1 MLQRFFRWIVYI
13 LGPRCNKPLGLQ
25 NGRIRSS
32 QLSASS
38 SWDRNHGPN
47 NGRLYFHQRGKSGA
61 WCSRH
66 NNRLQWYQVNFGRAT
81 RVVKVA
87 TQGRKDFRQ
96 WVTQYYL
103 SFSQDGIHFA
113 EYKQNSNRKVGESRL
128 IFHVDCKSCS
138 SESSNREKLV
148 KFHLQQ
154 TKNEYTIWRH
164 NKWNAFDFVS
174 FSLFL
179 FQCLRTKLYLTFC
192 FILPISLP

>member
-1 MLQRFFRWIVYI
+1 MNFFQNHTSKRFRFTSPYLTSEGEVLKRYFRGFVYI

-61 WCSRH
+61 WCARH

-87 TQGRKDFRQ
+87 TQGRKDYRQ

-103 SFSQDGIHFA
+103 SFSEDGIHFA
-113 EYKQNSNRKVGESRL
+113 EYKQNSNRKVRESRL
-128 IFHVDCKSCS
+128 IFHVDSKCCS
-138 SESSNREKLV
+138 SENSI
-148 KFHLQQ
+148 
-154 TKNEYTIWRH
+154 Y
-164 NKWNAFDFVS
+164 
-174 FSLFL
+174 
-179 FQCLRTKLYLTFC
+179 
-192 FILPISLP
+192 

>member
-1 MLQRFFRWIVYI
+1 MEVEVLKRYFRGIVYI

-61 WCSRH
+61 WCARH

-87 TQGRKDFRQ
+87 TQGRKDYRQ

-113 EYKQNSNRKVGESRL
+113 EYKQNSNRKVRESRL
-128 IFHVDCKSCS
+128 FFHVD
-138 SESSNREKLV
+138 SELR
-148 KFHLQQ
+148 
-154 TKNEYTIWRH
+154 
-164 NKWNAFDFVS
+164 
-174 FSLFL
+174 FL
-179 FQCLRTKLYLTFC
+179 SKE
-192 FILPISLP
+192 SV

>member
-1 MLQRFFRWIVYI
+1 MLKRYFRGIVYI

-61 WCSRH
+61 WCARH

-87 TQGRKDFRQ
+87 TQGRKDYRQ

-113 EYKQNSNRKVGESRL
+113 EYKQNSNRKVRESRL
-128 IFHVDCKSCS
+128 MFHVD
-138 SESSNREKLV
+138 SELRFFYQKNQFSLALHGAAKGKCLLISVYSRIEMKKL
-148 KFHLQQ
+148 
-154 TKNEYTIWRH
+154 WRH
-164 NKWNAFDFVS
+164 NN
-174 FSLFL
+174 
-179 FQCLRTKLYLTFC
+179 
-192 FILPISLP
+192 

>member
-1 MLQRFFRWIVYI
+1 MFSIINIELYHQKKVFLSSFYFKGNIIGFHPKSQLLNFNFISPYLTVEVEVLKRYFRGIVYI

-61 WCSRH
+61 WCARH

-87 TQGRKDFRQ
+87 TQGRKDYRQ

-113 EYKQNSNRKVGESRL
+113 EYKQNSNRKVRESRL
-128 IFHVDCKSCS
+128 MFHVD
-138 SESSNREKLV
+138 SELR
-148 KFHLQQ
+148 
-154 TKNEYTIWRH
+154 
-164 NKWNAFDFVS
+164 
-174 FSLFL
+174 FL
-179 FQCLRTKLYLTFC
+179 SKE
-192 FILPISLP
+192 SV

>member
-1 MLQRFFRWIVYI
+1 MLKRYFRGIVYI

-32 QLSASS
+32 QVSASS

-61 WCSRH
+61 WCARH

-87 TQGRKDFRQ
+87 TQGRKDYRQ

-113 EYKQNSNRKVGESRL
+113 EYKQNSNRKVRESRL
-128 IFHVDCKSCS
+128 MFHVD
-138 SESSNREKLV
+138 SELRFFFIKRISIVLLFTE
-148 KFHLQQ
+148 QQ
-154 TKNEYTIWRH
+154 KGN
-164 NKWNAFDFVS
+164 V
-174 FSLFL
+174 
-179 FQCLRTKLYLTFC
+179 C
-192 FILPISLP
+192 